1 MNITRKLVLA
11 GLAIAAAVACQ
22 PTPSALKMESFD
34 KADSTAHADLSMN
47 VELPVPMKGPA
58 GLIRTKLIEVMDA
71 QLSHIASF
79 GDEPRVFPAYEGNP
93 LDTKAVMNYY
103 WDQSL
108 EAFGGVAQEDYDMR
122 VASVAENDG
131 LSEEEREFALSSMP
145 RFEYAFSIVKTDET
159 DRYVVFVNEDYVY
172 LGGAHGG
179 ITGQGPLTF
188 DKKTGDLVEQFLEP
202 GCLKDI
208 QPLLRKGLAEYFAV
222 VKTKKTAAKAAKDLA
237 AAFETALNEAVPKAV
252 TASFKNFV
260 SALASKGVKVVI
272 ATRADVETVQ
282 PAFAGILG
290 ENVVLYHESS
300 ATYGSVKWDAWRRA
314 CAMNKLRNFST
325 IAITGSGLG
334 VKSALVA
341 GMGSVAVVNPHVAY
355 QDFGGADEVVREL
368 NSAAAKTVLEILRV

>member
-79 GDEPRVFPAYEGNP
+79 EDEPDLFPAYEGNS

-103 WDQSL
+103 WDQAL
-108 EAFGGVAQEDYDMR
+108 EAFGAAAQEDYDER
-122 VASVAENDG
+122 AASIDENDG
-131 LSEEEREFALSSMP
+131 LTDEEREFALNSIP
-145 RFEYAFSIVKTDET
+145 KFEYDFSLVKTDET
-159 DRYVVFVNEDYVY
+159 DRYVVFLNEDYVY

-179 ITGQGPLTF
+179 IVGQGPLTF

-208 QPLLRKGLAEYFAV
+208 QPLLRKGLAEYFADNGEEIEPESV
-222 VKTKKTAAKAAKDLA
+222 DEYLMTD
-237 AAFETALNEAVPKAV
+237 N
-252 TASFKNFV
+252 
-260 SALASKGVKVVI
+260 GVI
-272 ATRADVETVQ
+272 PF
-282 PAFAGILG
+282 PAWTLFPT
-290 ENVVLYHESS
+290 E
-300 ATYGSVKWDAWRRA
+300 
-314 CAMNKLRNFST
+314 
-325 IAITGSGLG
+325 SGLG
-334 VKSALVA
+334 FLYQQYEIAPYAVGMPGFTIPYDDLLPYLTAEAKALL
-341 GMGSVAVVNPHVAY
+341 G
-355 QDFGGADEVVREL
+355 
-368 NSAAAKTVLEILRV
+368 K